1 MEFRIWVEARL
12 AGRVLER
19 QLVARV
25 EREASGIGPE
35 EIGLTLEEGK
45 TVLRQVQA
53 RMIQTQV
60 EAVEAAHRKCD
71 QCGRNQCG
79 FRTMPISIPTG
90 CRSGLRADVDHESD
104 AMPIKNRHVCGM
116 VIGMS

>member
-19 QLVARV
+19 QLVAQV

-60 EAVEAAHRKCD
+60 EAVEAAHRNCV
-71 QCGRNQCG
+71 QCGRKMWNGKWRAALDRMGKIYRRECAVD
-79 FRTMPISIPTG
+79 
-90 CRSGLRADVDHESD
+90 CR
-104 AMPIKNRHVCGM
+104 K
-116 VIGMS
+116 

>member
-1 MEFRIWVEARL
+1 
-12 AGRVLER
+12 LER
-19 QLVARV
+19 QLVAQV

-60 EAVEAAHRKCD
+60 EAVEAAHRKCV
-71 QCGRNQCG
+71 QCGR
-79 FRTMPISIPTG
+79 
-90 CRSGLRADVDHESD
+90 DVSYHFIRERRYH
-104 AMPIKNRHVCGM
+104 A
-116 VIGMS
+116 IGE